1 MEPAEAGAGDL
12 QGQWSPLP
20 TVRGR
25 LGRRCLPFPGE
36 GRPSSWGQPRSLDS
50 LSSGHQSPVITD
62 REQLRTRRPFYGW
75 EGRAAWTQPPPEGC
89 GHPARSTPGEAETP
103 GGRGC
108 SGVHSWERRQGWEEG
123 RSHWRRGS
131 ARPGSQAPREA
142 SLTASKA
149 GLAHLQQA
157 PRARRLPDS
166 PRQSRRAPH
175 ALPASGGGAG
185 CGSRRAGD
193 RVTGLSGPSA
203 WLGTGRSQGGW
214 TGGGRN

>member
-1 MEPAEAGAGDL
+1 MEPAGAGAGDL

-36 GRPSSWGQPRSLDS
+36 GRPSSWGQPRSLGS
-50 LSSGHQSPVITD
+50 LSCGHQSPVITG

-108 SGVHSWERRQGWEEG
+108 SGVPSWERRQGWEEG

-131 ARPGSQAPREA
+131 ARPGSQAPQGGVSHRLRGRPGAPPAGSPGEA
-142 SLTASKA
+142 PARLTPPV
-149 GLAHLQQA
+149 QA
-157 PRARRLPDS
+157 CSTRPTRKWRRSRARV
-166 PRQSRRAPH
+166 AP
-175 ALPASGGGAG
+175 
-185 CGSRRAGD
+185 
-193 RVTGLSGPSA
+193 
-203 WLGTGRSQGGW
+203 GR
-214 TGGGRN
+214 